1 MVKGSFGG
9 SRERWNERDRER
21 ERAVPSIPWKSVVEA
36 NESEELT
43 VERTGQDRE
52 REN

>member
-1 MVKGSFGG
+1 MREKK
-9 SRERWNERDRER
+9 RERTL
-21 ERAVPSIPWKSVVEA
+21 VPWRSAVEA

-52 REN
+52 SETD